1 MFKCTCI
8 LLRVVSSGYP
18 KSSVWI
24 CPFAAEIE
32 RCCWDC
38 PKVPSSLCGGKSVV
52 SLYLQSQFRAR
63 FLAGCFEAVPP
74 RAVARSGSSTTRSSA
89 KSDRIVPW
97 GCSLV
102 PGNSELSSTCS
113 VVFRCTYY
121 FSWPVIATR
130 HLEGCWVLMP
140 VSPMRPLVL
149 NQTDSWEASK
159 RLCLT
164 IASCAH
170 RVADS
175 DLRRCP
181 WILTCPKW
189 WSSHLWQTW
198 AAKKRWQTWNVQKC
212 MNEWTWVALSG
223 YRQQEDLHVF
233 GIYYII
239 FQYIILRVIMYG
251 GWISVLSIG
260 DFVIGAIGLF
270 PDASRHFYSFLSTMQ
285 LAGNSCSRG

>member
-1 MFKCTCI
+1 MIICCTKVDTGRAGRWKGKRATKNSRSVPFTYQITRPLSHKIKFTSRIAPCYPVGFAMI
-8 LLRVVSSGYP
+8 FVVKFWSQNVQVYMPLLRVVSSGYP

-32 RCCWDC
+32 HCCWDC

-102 PGNSELSSTCS
+102 PGNSELSSTCFA
-113 VVFRCTYY
+113 VFRCTYY

-149 NQTDSWEASK
+149 NQNDS
-159 RLCLT
+159 
-164 IASCAH
+164 
-170 RVADS
+170 
-175 DLRRCP
+175 
-181 WILTCPKW
+181 
-189 WSSHLWQTW
+189 
-198 AAKKRWQTWNVQKC
+198 
-212 MNEWTWVALSG
+212 
-223 YRQQEDLHVF
+223 
-233 GIYYII
+233 
-239 FQYIILRVIMYG
+239 
-251 GWISVLSIG
+251 
-260 DFVIGAIGLF
+260 
-270 PDASRHFYSFLSTMQ
+270 
-285 LAGNSCSRG
+285 